1 MHDVMHAI
9 VLYITQSVC
18 VAHCNCASGM
28 FNAYVCMSQ
37 LSENVKASCVSYVY
51 TSVIH
56 SRVLLLHDHT
66 DTESGLKNAF
76 ALDLHW

>member
-37 LSENVKASCVSYVY
+37 LSENVKASCES
-51 TSVIH
+51 IMCKL
-56 SRVLLLHDHT
+56 RLHFS
-66 DTESGLKNAF
+66 DT
-76 ALDLHW
+76 